1 MITVLVFWQAGLYA
15 ERERRAG
22 FGRILASLA
31 LVGVIT
37 LTFAIG
43 TGHRFKSYGLA
54 PTAVVL
60 GAIFIGLLRGSYD
73 VVTGDLLKFAGVRRR
88 AILVGTG
95 ESIARLRRSL
105 GASRAGIDY
114 DFVGAISTSEDS
126 AGLPPLG
133 GLSSLS
139 TVLATH
145 DVDELIVTDSDFD
158 DRGLVEIVE
167 QAHRRG
173 VKVRVAPRATELLIE
188 RRGEY
193 VPGQGI
199 PLFELR
205 PPVFVGAD
213 WVVKRGFD
221 LIVSAL
227 ILIIGLP
234 LWFLIAV
241 AIKLESSGPVL
252 YRDRR
257 VGLNEREFDMLKFR
271 TMRAD
276 AEALQAQLEE
286 ENEAEGALFKIK
298 DDPRITRVGAFL
310 RRFSIDEFPQLLNV
324 LRGEMSLVGP
334 RPLPVRDY
342 ELLEPWH
349 RKRYLVLPGLTGL
362 WQVAGRSSL
371 GFDDLVRLDFYYLEH
386 WSIWLDI
393 SILLKTLPAVLG
405 ARGAVL
411 GGRMDSRRRVLS
423 VVGTRPNMMKIAP
436 IAAEV
441 GRRSDDFEH
450 VLVHTGQH
458 YDREMSEIF
467 LEELGV
473 GEPDYSLG
481 VGSGSHAQQTAAR
494 HGASRAGAAGD
505 GAGRRARPGRREL
518 DDGRGAHCRQAAA
531 ADRACRGG
539 AALVRP
545 DDARGDQPDRRR
557 PALAVPLHPLAR
569 GARQPARRRLCS

>member
-1 MITVLVFWQAGLYA
+1 VATEKAPPQAPPPKAVPAAPPRIGDIRSTTQFFELQGAARRVASVVALVALDLVGLVLGLYAALTLRAFAYETEVDQWGLRWKVETDWLPFLTVITVLVFWQAGLYA

-37 LTFAIG
+37 LTFALG
-43 TGHRFKSYGLA
+43 TGHKFNSYGLA
-54 PTAVVL
+54 PTAVL
-60 GAIFIGLLRGSYD
+60 LSAIFIGLLRGSYD
-73 VVTGDLLKFAGVRRR
+73 VITGDLLKFAGVRRR

-95 ESIARLRRSL
+95 ESLARLRRTL

-114 DFVGAISTSEDS
+114 EFVGAISTSDDS
-126 AGLPPLG
+126 AGLPLLG
-133 GLSSLS
+133 GPTALAA
-139 TVLATH
+139 VLATR

-158 DRGLVEIVE
+158 DRALVEIVE

-205 PPVFVGAD
+205 PPVFAGAD

-221 LIVSAL
+221 LSVSAL
-227 ILIIGLP
+227 VAIVGLP
-234 LWFLIAV
+234 IWLVIAA
-241 AIKLESSGPVL
+241 AIKIESRGPVL

-276 AEALQAQLEE
+276 AEAMQAQLEE

-298 DDPRITRVGAFL
+298 DDPRVTRVGRVL
-310 RRFSIDEFPQLLNV
+310 RRFSLDEIPQVLNV
-324 LRGEMSLVGP
+324 LRNEMSLVGP

-349 RKRYLVLPGLTGL
+349 RKRYLVLPGMTGL

-393 SILLKTLPAVLG
+393 SILLKTLPAVLS
-405 ARGAVL
+405 ARGA
-411 GGRMDSRRRVLS
+411 
-423 VVGTRPNMMKIAP
+423 
-436 IAAEV
+436 
-441 GRRSDDFEH
+441 
-450 VLVHTGQH
+450 
-458 YDREMSEIF
+458 Y
-467 LEELGV
+467 
-473 GEPDYSLG
+473 
-481 VGSGSHAQQTAAR
+481 
-494 HGASRAGAAGD
+494 
-505 GAGRRARPGRREL
+505 
-518 DDGRGAHCRQAAA
+518 
-531 ADRACRGG
+531 
-539 AALVRP
+539 
-545 DDARGDQPDRRR
+545 
-557 PALAVPLHPLAR
+557 
-569 GARQPARRRLCS
+569 